1 MLIGLDHVLSYG
13 IVVLALAFF
22 LRPMLYRMFG
32 RKSSA
37 SMACHSNSDAECQG
51 GCSACPLTQ
60 KHAQG

>member
-13 IVVLALAFF
+13 IVFLALAFV

-37 SMACHSNSDAECQG
+37 GMACHSNFDAGCQG
-51 GCSACPLTQ
+51 GCSTCPFTQ
-60 KHAQG
+60 KQAQG